1 MCCCTLQGTMN
12 RWLSAARMIL
22 FSTFLCLSVL
32 LFWYYFPF
40 FWCHICFDFNSSQA
54 QLRVANVGSRN
65 YTLPR
70 QSLLG
75 FSSHILLL
83 DTDPYLGLARICAN
97 ASFPR
102 HPVVLCSDIVPST
115 LPDTALYPS
124 KWEEGC
130 YCCRMR
136 YIKRMCSARQD
147 DSTLVRKRNFSVF
160 LKAGSCIQHQCEG
173 ALANTCKRV
182 SQKKCWFWGLYHRFT
197 GLERSVFFIFLSKT
211 KPAGSSV
218 PKLCLW

>member
-1 MCCCTLQGTMN
+1 MLE
-12 RWLSAARMIL
+12 AAI
-22 FSTFLCLSVL
+22 TLCLDNPCLV
-32 LFWYYFPF
+32 
-40 FWCHICFDFNSSQA
+40 
-54 QLRVANVGSRN
+54 
-65 YTLPR
+65 
-70 QSLLG
+70 SLLT
-75 FSSHILLL
+75 SSCS
-83 DTDPYLGLARICAN
+83 DPYLGLARICAN

-102 HPVVLCSDIVPST
+102 HPAVLCFDIVPST

-160 LKAGSCIQHQCEG
+160 LNAGTFLQHQCEG
-173 ALANTCKRV
+173 ALANACKRV
-182 SQKKCWFWGLYHRFT
+182 SKKNCWFAGLYHRFT
-197 GLERSVFFIFLSKT
+197 GLERSVSFIFLSKT

-218 PKLCLW
+218 PKSCLW